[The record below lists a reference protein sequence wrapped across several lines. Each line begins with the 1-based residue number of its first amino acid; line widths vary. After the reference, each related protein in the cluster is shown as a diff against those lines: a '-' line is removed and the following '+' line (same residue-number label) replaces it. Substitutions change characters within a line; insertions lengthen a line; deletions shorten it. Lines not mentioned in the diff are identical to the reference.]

1 MFADEIVENAWMRSH
16 AQCECRQARHG
27 RGGQCAQAL
36 VWERRG
42 KAGRPGAW
50 EVRRN
55 GSKKAMGWEAVNQCA
70 ILCWEC
76 YTANCEECPIRE
88 DCLGGSA
95 PFAIGR
101 EMTAANSNHSLP
113 PAAAREQSSHKR
125 M

>member
-1 MFADEIVENAWMRSH
+1 MFADEMVENAWIRSH
-16 AQCECRQARHG
+16 AQCECRQAHHR
-27 RGGQCAQAL
+27 REGQCTQIL

-55 GSKKAMGWEAVNQCA
+55 GGKTVMSWEAVNQCA

-76 YTANCEECPIRE
+76 YTAGCEECPIRE

-95 PFAIGR
+95 LLATGR
-101 EMTAANSNHSLP
+101 GM
-113 PAAAREQSSHKR
+113 AAALRIIPSPL
-125 M
+125 